1 MIQLNYPAD
10 HILCQILK
18 IILSTLLE
26 KTEIFADNLSMI
38 IYASKMENRN
48 ATGYYLELLTH
59 DTTKL
64 RESTENKIT
73 KDKNDENLAHLKIT
87 E

>member
-1 MIQLNYPAD
+1 
-10 HILCQILK
+10 
-18 IILSTLLE
+18 
-26 KTEIFADNLSMI
+26 MI
-38 IYASKMENRN
+38 IYVSKIENRN

-64 RESTENKIT
+64 HESTENKIN
-73 KDKNDENLAHLKIT
+73 KEKNDENLVHLEIT

>member
-1 MIQLNYPAD
+1 M
-10 HILCQILK
+10 
-18 IILSTLLE
+18 STLLE

-64 RESTENKIT
+64 RESTENKIP